1 MNGSE
6 QEVVGAHHLRQFH
19 TFRKVFA
26 CLFEEFVDI
35 LVYFGRIGTCRL
47 EHHTGYT
54 RMTVHTTVVSVAV
67 LSQLDIGNV
76 FQFQDF
82 AIVGGTD
89 DDIPEFFGSNETSGV
104 LHRILISLIG
114 IFTERT
120 GSRFDI
126 LLGKHTGDIGRNQFV
141 LRHHVRFHPYTHT
154 IFTAHNHQVAHTGD
168 TKNLRF
174 QVDADIVGQ
183 EVLVVTVVRTI
194 Q

>member
-1 MNGSE
+1 M
-6 QEVVGAHHLRQFH
+6 
-19 TFRKVFA
+19 
-26 CLFEEFVDI
+26 
-35 LVYFGRIGTCRL
+35 
-47 EHHTGYT
+47 
-54 RMTVHTTVVSVAV
+54 VSVAV

-141 LRHHVRFHPYTHT
+141 LRHHYIHRP
-154 IFTAHNHQVAHTGD
+154 
-168 TKNLRF
+168 
-174 QVDADIVGQ
+174 
-183 EVLVVTVVRTI
+183 
-194 Q
+194 

>member
-19 TFRKVFA
+19 TFRKIFA
-26 CLFEEFVDI
+26 CFFKEFVDI

-47 EHHTGYT
+47 EHHAGYT

-89 DDIPEFFGSNETSGV
+89 NDLPEFFGSNETSGV

-126 LLGKHTGDIGRNQFV
+126 LLGKHTGDIGWNQFV
-141 LRHHVRFHPYTHT
+141 LCHHVRFHPYTHT
-154 IFTAHNHQVAHTGD
+154 IFTAHNH
-168 TKNLRF
+168 
-174 QVDADIVGQ
+174 
-183 EVLVVTVVRTI
+183 
-194 Q
+194 

>member
-19 TFRKVFA
+19 AFRKVFA

-82 AIVGGTD
+82 AVVRRTD
-89 DDIPEFFGSNETSGV
+89 DNISKLFRSDQTSFIF
-104 LHRILISLIG
+104 HRILIG
-114 IFTERT
+114 
-120 GSRFDI
+120 
-126 LLGKHTGDIGRNQFV
+126 FV
-141 LRHHVRFHPYTHT
+141 
-154 IFTAHNHQVAHTGD
+154 
-168 TKNLRF
+168 
-174 QVDADIVGQ
+174 
-183 EVLVVTVVRTI
+183 
-194 Q
+194 